1 MHRTLFF
8 DVRKQELKK
17 NKNCDFSNI
26 VNGTKKYLLLQ
37 FSFDSSW
44 NGTMK
49 VLQASNYSDFYK
61 DFAVPIYGN
70 KAYIPDEVTD
80 GKRIYIKVYGKNKD
94 YMICTNK
101 ILIEQ
106 EG

>member
-8 DVRKQELKK
+8 DIRKQELKK

-26 VNGTKKYLLLQ
+26 VKGTKRYLLLQ
-37 FSFDSSW
+37 FSFDSAWSK
-44 NGTMK
+44 TIK
-49 VLQASNYSDFYK
+49 VLQASNYSDFCNN
-61 DFAVPIYGN
+61 FAVPIYGN
-70 KAYIPDEVTD
+70 KVYIPDEVTD
-80 GKRIYIKVYGKNKD
+80 GQRIYIKVYGKKEN